1 MAGHLSPVER
11 NLSLTNLTPLFPTVF
26 QAVDLARRVR
36 QLALDHSDK
45 GGNDPVTIA
54 DYGIQALLLRA
65 MHTHFPDDGIIAEED
80 SAHFFELVSP
90 EQQALIAELL
100 SDVLG
105 EAVRIADIAHWLD
118 YGQNRVC
125 SRMWTVDPIDG
136 TRGYVS
142 GRRYS
147 VAIGLLVDHQPTA
160 GLLACAEYPNDAG
173 HGVLFYTQDGAAYA
187 QPLNGERTPRR
198 IHVSEVDNPARLHT
212 VLSTDA
218 IDIDQPRVEPVL
230 AAAHIES
237 KFDYVDGQDKY
248 AMVAA
253 GDVDFYLRPVRPE
266 FRPHNIW
273 DHVPGVAIVQAA
285 GGVVSD
291 LDGEPLDFSRG
302 RTLPKQG
309 VMVSSARA
317 FPLVLDAVRSV
328 GA

>member
-1 MAGHLSPVER
+1 M
-11 NLSLTNLTPLFPTVF
+11 TDLTPLFPVVF

-65 MHTHFPDDGIIAEED
+65 MQTHFPDDGIIAEED
-80 SAHFFELVSP
+80 STHFFELVAP
-90 EQQALIAELL
+90 EQQALIAALL
-100 SDVLG
+100 SETLG
-105 EAVRIADIAHWLD
+105 ETVGVADIGHWLD
-118 YGQNRVC
+118 YGQKHECN
-125 SRMWTVDPIDG
+125 RMWTVDPIDG

-147 VAIGLLVDHQPTA
+147 VAIGLLVDHQPAA
-160 GLLACAEYPNDAG
+160 GLLACAEYPNG
-173 HGVLFYTQDGAAYA
+173 GENGVLFYTQDGAAYA
-187 QPLNGERTPRR
+187 QPIKGSHTPRH
-198 IHVSEVDNPARLHT
+198 IHASEIDDPARLRT
-212 VLSTDA
+212 VLATDA
-218 IDIDQPRVEPVL
+218 IDIDKPRVEPVL

-248 AMVAA
+248 AMVAS
-253 GDVDFYLRPVRPE
+253 GDVDFYLRPARPN

-285 GGVVSD
+285 GGIVSD

-309 VMVSSARA
+309 VVVSSARA
-317 FPLVLDAVRSV
+317 YPLVLDAVKIVSV
-328 GA
+328 